1 MYEEYK
7 ARCQSLLQGNI
18 DDVKRKRL
26 NLIAEMLEIPNC
38 FLNISISSAINML
51 VDLGYSKEDA
61 RREYIKVTEFKVN

>member
-7 ARCQSLLQGNI
+7 ARCKSLLQGNI